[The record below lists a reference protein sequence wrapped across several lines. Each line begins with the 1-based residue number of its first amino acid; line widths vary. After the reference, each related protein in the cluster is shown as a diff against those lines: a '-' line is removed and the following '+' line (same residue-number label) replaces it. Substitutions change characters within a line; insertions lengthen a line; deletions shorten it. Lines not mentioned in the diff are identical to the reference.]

1 MIPRRVTALRGRVRG
16 VVANA
21 VRRWNKPRVYK
32 ARHGIGRGFKQ
43 VGGISLILPGFFQE
57 PSEYPEFEGLEEAFL
72 RGLDLKDKTVY
83 DVGAFEGIL
92 TLFFAQETGPE
103 GQVVAFEPVPESYRR
118 ILEHIELNEFAD
130 RVTVRNIS
138 VGSGSGE
145 LAFATAADG
154 LGRATADEEIQW
166 RLRRRE
172 ERPQVFH
179 APVNSLDNEIA
190 SFPLPEPDF
199 VKIDVEGMEFDV
211 LQGMRQTISRR
222 KPELYIEMHGADIK
236 AKRENA
242 ARVVQLL
249 SDYGYSIRHVESDQP
264 VDPSTFDRAVRG
276 RLYCVPASQ
285 DRSAR
290 VADAPSNVMEPT
302 SGLT

>member
-1 MIPRRVTALRGRVRG
+1 VLSGRVRG

-21 VRRWNKPRVYK
+21 VRRWNTPRVYK

-43 VGGISLILPGFFQE
+43 VGGISLILPSFVQW
-57 PSEYPEFEGLEEAFL
+57 PSEYPEFAGLEEAFL

-92 TLFFAQETGPE
+92 PLFFAQQTGPE
-103 GQVVAFEPVPESYRR
+103 GRVVAFEPVPESYRR
-118 ILEHIELNEFAD
+118 ILQHIELNEFAD
-130 RVTVRNIS
+130 RVTVRNIG

-145 LAFATAADG
+145 LAFATAAADG
-154 LGRATADEEIQW
+154 LGRATADEEIQ
-166 RLRRRE
+166 RMLRQRE
-172 ERPQVFH
+172 ERLQVFH

-199 VKIDVEGMEFDV
+199 VKIDVEGMELDV

-242 ARVVQLL
+242 ARVVQFL
-249 SDYGYSIRHVESDQP
+249 SDHGYSIRHVESDQP

-276 RLYCVPASQ
+276 RLYCVLASQ

-290 VADAPSNVMEPT
+290 VADALSNVMAPA
-302 SGLT
+302 SDLT